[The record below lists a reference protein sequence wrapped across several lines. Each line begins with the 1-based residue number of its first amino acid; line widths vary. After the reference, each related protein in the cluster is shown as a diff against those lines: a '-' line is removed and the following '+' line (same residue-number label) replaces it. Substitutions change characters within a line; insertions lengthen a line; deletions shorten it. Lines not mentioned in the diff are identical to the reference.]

1 MFLCE
6 FCHGELIE
14 PSEGYGILSDA
25 HKRYDCEKCLSKI
38 DRVLLD
44 GFYSKYMIYI
54 NIIDNKIIEKHII
67 IDYTLTYVNYTSSTT
82 SVYEYVKN
90 DNEGPLSW
98 DLEPII
104 SFSGDFNPIYDEFID
119 DVKIWK
125 VFK

>member
-14 PSEGYGILSDA
+14 PYENYGVFSDA
-25 HKRYDCEKCLSKI
+25 HKRYDCQKCLSKI
-38 DRVLLD
+38 DRDLYS
-44 GFYSKYMIYI
+44 GFHSKYMIYI

-67 IDYTLTYVNYTSSTT
+67 IDYTLTYVNYISSTT

-90 DNEGPLSW
+90 DNDGSLSW
-98 DLEPII
+98 DLESII